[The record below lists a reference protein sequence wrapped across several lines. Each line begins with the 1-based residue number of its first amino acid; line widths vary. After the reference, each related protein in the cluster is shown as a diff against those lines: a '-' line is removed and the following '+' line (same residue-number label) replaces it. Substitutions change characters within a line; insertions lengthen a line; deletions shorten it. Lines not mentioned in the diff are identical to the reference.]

1 MQPGYDA
8 IVKAQF
14 LILSGPHRGRTVTS
28 SRGSVLLGS
37 DPTTEVCVGD
47 GPQVKPIHA
56 KVTWDPD
63 ACAFHLV
70 RIDGHVFVNRTE
82 IEEVILS
89 ENDLVEIGIH
99 GPQLR
104 FRTAAEEGDF
114 CKPVHRMLQDAKD
127 VRQMTGSVQAAGVA
141 LFKDLFT
148 RATWQLKVFF
158 PIGVAAAVFAVSLAA
173 GWMGSHI
180 DDSTEREVANL
191 REQGR
196 KMAEDLEKQRLATA
210 AALDRVT
217 RDLEAQSAAASRAA
231 SAGDLERLRE
241 EFAKRAAAIDDMMK
255 SDAALKH
262 VLEEDAKSVALIH
275 GSVGFKSSGGVWLKD
290 RDGDRIELEY
300 TGSAFV
306 VAADGTLVTNRH
318 VAQPWWKN
326 DSAEAA
332 IAAGCTPQWL
342 RLAAVFPGKKPIDID
357 PTTIRLRQDDI
368 DVAVLNVKAEGL
380 VPLTLSTVDPKTLR
394 GSRIVVLGYPT
405 GVKALLAKAEQEV
418 AEAVTATAESL
429 EDVLRGLAERGA
441 VHPLATQ
448 GALNEVGVS
457 KLVFDADTTS
467 GGSGGPIFGPDG
479 SVIGVA
485 FAIVRDFGGSNLGVP
500 IRFAKELLSKP

>member
-14 LILSGPHRGRTVTS
+14 LILSGVHRGKTVTTA
-28 SRGSVLLGS
+28 RDSVLIGS
-37 DPTTEVCVGD
+37 DPAAEVCVGEA
-47 GPQVKPIHA
+47 PQVKPIHA
-56 KVTWDPD
+56 RVTYDSD

-70 RIDGHVFVNRTE
+70 RLEGHVFVNRGE
-82 IEEVILS
+82 IEEVILA
-89 ENDLVEIGIH
+89 ENDLVEIGMN

-104 FRTAAEEGDF
+104 FRIAAEEGEA
-114 CKPVHRMLQDAKD
+114 CKPVHRMIQDARD

-158 PIGVAAAVFAVSLAA
+158 PVGVAAAVFLVSLGA
-173 GWMGSHI
+173 GWMGSHL
-180 DDSTEREVANL
+180 DDSTEREMAGL
-191 REQGR
+191 REQSR
-196 KMAEDLEKQRLATA
+196 KMAEDLEKQRQATA
-210 AALDRVT
+210 VALDRVT

-231 SAGDLERLRE
+231 TSGDLERLRE
-241 EFAKRAAAIDDMMK
+241 EFSKRAAAIDDMMK
-255 SDAALKH
+255 HDAALKH

-275 GSVGFKSSGGVWLKD
+275 GSVGFKTAGGVWLKD

-306 VAADGTLVTNRH
+306 VADDGTLVTNRH

-332 IAAGCTPQWL
+332 IAAGCVPEWL
-342 RLAAVFPGKKPIDID
+342 RLAAVFPGRKPIDID
-357 PTTIRLRQDDI
+357 PKTIRLRQDDI
-368 DVAVLNVKAEGL
+368 DVAVLTVKAEGL
-380 VPLTLSTVDPKTLR
+380 VPLTMSAVDPKTLR
-394 GSRIVVLGYPT
+394 GARIVVLGYPT

-500 IRFAKELLSKP
+500 IRYAKELLSKP